1 MAEEGTHGDPPGLIK
16 RVWTFEI
23 RGGSSFRLDV
33 QSNPSLLHGCDLAT
47 WRIEPGLSLW
57 KMVGTVEQAD
67 AVEAAIREA
76 GARVR
81 RYTEE
86 QTPEQEAERLRLLG
100 RGE

>member
-1 MAEEGTHGDPPGLIK
+1 MEEKGTTGNPSLIK

-23 RGGSSFRLDV
+23 RGSTFQLDA
-33 QSNPSLLHGCDLAT
+33 QGNPPLRHNS
-47 WRIEPGLSLW
+47 PGLTLW

-81 RYTEE
+81 RYSED
-86 QTPEQEAERLRLLG
+86 QSPEQEAERLQLLG